1 MCWNEVY
8 HTTEKRVAQ
17 SYTESLTHIKT
28 ATEDK
33 NSKNQTTD
41 QTLKQIY
48 LSEVMRKLQYNLSMD
63 QLEKLGEVCSNKISK
78 YI

>member
-8 HTTEKRVAQ
+8 HATEKRVAQ
-17 SYTESLTHIKT
+17 SYTKSLTHIKI

-33 NSKNQTTD
+33 SFKNQTTD
-41 QTLKQIY
+41 ETLKQIY
-48 LSEVMRKLQYNLSMD
+48 LSEVMRNLQHSFSMD
-63 QLEKLGEVCSNKISK
+63 QLEKLGEVRSNKMGK

>member
-1 MCWNEVY
+1 MY
-8 HTTEKRVAQ
+8 HTTEKQVAQ

-33 NSKNQTTD
+33 NFKNQTTD

-48 LSEVMRKLQYNLSMD
+48 LSEVMRNLQYSFSMD
-63 QLEKLGEVCSNKISK
+63 QLEKLGEVRSNKMGK

>member
-33 NSKNQTTD
+33 NFKSQTTD

-48 LSEVMRKLQYNLSMD
+48 LSEVMRNLQHSFSMD
-63 QLEKLGEVCSNKISK
+63 QLEKLGEVRSNKIGK